1 MEYDPYEQFR
11 EDPGEMELSDEFN
24 AQMQLQQQAEQAA
37 QPEEQPPTPTGGQ
50 PKPAQPSAPST
61 EEATQEDIV
70 FDPSKDYSYYAAQGM
85 SRDEWN
91 RRQMGGGIDS
101 SLEKF
106 ATDPRGTAE
115 VALSI
120 PTSLLDFGTD
130 LLNIIPGVNIPK
142 ITEFENEVAQ
152 SVREI
157 SSVVVPT
164 MMGAGLLNAAGMAG
178 KAKLGWSVLNN
189 KFVQLI
195 GQAGTQMG
203 AGVAVGAVSRE
214 YTEDNLTGTLKQSFP
229 KTFDFIPDSMA
240 TLADDDEDTKRQKNI
255 YEDLGLGIVTDL
267 GIGATRF
274 VSALGGT
281 SAALRESNRLVGE
294 TPEARAWLRTAEPET
309 SEFNQAAKVFDTQPQ
324 ATEFEQTARIWD
336 TAENFED
343 LGKEVQEATVKARPK
358 FSELGPE
365 QQEEM
370 IKAYREGGLLRETPE
385 EAVTRSAFKQE
396 QALDEVGA
404 YNYSQNP
411 ALDQPLK
418 GVHDLYDYTEIGVR
432 TVDDFGVVGAS
443 IDAARIARNLDTSY
457 GRIGNMISEPALKY
471 ALKSGDA
478 AQDIVLGL
486 ADQLKQAGR
495 VGAEGANWKVTFDD
509 VLDANEDVAIQL
521 FDPRMSKA
529 DIRQVLEP
537 YITRDADGKEILAEG
552 GFAMAA
558 KALRGFG
565 SELSSMDVARAQS
578 LLAGSLSGRISDL
591 SEGARLMAGTSAVP
605 AAQEKI
611 IDMMQYV
618 SQLSSSAKYYK
629 NRKMGLIQQIKNG
642 FRNIEGYNEATVLGA
657 GEVAQRIFADSQRF
671 GDSLRQ
677 IAANQPQ
684 LMDQFL
690 MAYELTDG
698 RIDTIVKM
706 NQYIASM
713 TTDLG
718 SALVNLNPEVQNKL
732 VAGVWSNIY
741 NSILGIGSSVGALAG
756 NFGGIIS
763 QPTAHFAGALMSWDL
778 KAIQRG
784 WVAYSS
790 MGETLQRALPYA
802 GDVFL
807 RASRDPAS
815 VSSATRIDLLMQSER
830 ELAFL
835 KEAARTQAAEG
846 KEGLQYVVNQ
856 IEMLNDLA
864 KDPVLRF
871 GPNAMTALDGFTGVF
886 NASAEARFRAMD
898 ELISSGKPITKEN
911 VKPIADKYYKKMF
924 GDDGLL
930 QDEAV
935 KYITD
940 EMALNLDTPLA
951 QGMTDLV
958 NVLPTVRPFMM
969 FQTTGMNMIDIM
981 GKYGPWTPF
990 QRDVNELA
998 YTPLRDLLADEDRV
1012 NELLKARN
1020 INIEN
1025 MDVIA
1030 KQSKLADLKYMT
1042 RGRKAIGGLAVTGT
1056 VGLFMNDRITGDGL
1070 YDKES
1075 QASRVKNS
1083 NWKPRSIKGAD
1094 GKWYSYDSFGP
1105 LADWMALVANIG
1117 DNFDMLGEAATEK
1130 FFEKAAFVL
1139 GAAITDRTALS
1150 TLKPLMD
1157 MVSGNE
1163 GAMSRWGAGFINSL
1177 GPLSSLRGEWSRIF
1191 SEGLQEVEQDLMSQL
1206 QNRNRF
1212 VGALDPTNRE
1222 PYIYS
1227 PVTGKKPNG
1236 YGIMQRLWNAYS
1248 PIKVHPD
1255 QSPEEKFL
1263 QEIEFDVNT
1272 TFRTKDGIKLLP
1284 AERSELFRLMGER
1297 GFFREAIAE
1306 IMRDAGNWK
1315 SIEKLRQLRSQ
1326 GYKSDEVSLKK
1337 WHDIHA
1343 RLSEARRAAEDIAYA
1358 EMDADMYAAI
1368 ELRQVEKD
1376 LTAQANIAGE
1386 TLNLESIQI
1395 RK

>member
-1 MEYDPYEQFR
+1 
-11 EDPGEMELSDEFN
+11 
-24 AQMQLQQQAEQAA
+24 
-37 QPEEQPPTPTGGQ
+37 
-50 PKPAQPSAPST
+50 
-61 EEATQEDIV
+61 
-70 FDPSKDYSYYAAQGM
+70 
-85 SRDEWN
+85 
-91 RRQMGGGIDS
+91 
-101 SLEKF
+101 
-106 ATDPRGTAE
+106 
-115 VALSI
+115 
-120 PTSLLDFGTD
+120 
-130 LLNIIPGVNIPK
+130 
-142 ITEFENEVAQ
+142 
-152 SVREI
+152 
-157 SSVVVPT
+157 
-164 MMGAGLLNAAGMAG
+164 
-178 KAKLGWSVLNN
+178 
-189 KFVQLI
+189 
-195 GQAGTQMG
+195 
-203 AGVAVGAVSRE
+203 
-214 YTEDNLTGTLKQSFP
+214 
-229 KTFDFIPDSMA
+229 
-240 TLADDDEDTKRQKNI
+240 
-255 YEDLGLGIVTDL
+255 
-267 GIGATRF
+267 
-274 VSALGGT
+274 
-281 SAALRESNRLVGE
+281 
-294 TPEARAWLRTAEPET
+294 
-309 SEFNQAAKVFDTQPQ
+309 
-324 ATEFEQTARIWD
+324 
-336 TAENFED
+336 
-343 LGKEVQEATVKARPK
+343 
-358 FSELGPE
+358 
-365 QQEEM
+365 
-370 IKAYREGGLLRETPE
+370 
-385 EAVTRSAFKQE
+385 
-396 QALDEVGA
+396 
-404 YNYSQNP
+404 
-411 ALDQPLK
+411 
-418 GVHDLYDYTEIGVR
+418 
-432 TVDDFGVVGAS
+432 
-443 IDAARIARNLDTSY
+443 
-457 GRIGNMISEPALKY
+457 
-471 ALKSGDA
+471 
-478 AQDIVLGL
+478 
-486 ADQLKQAGR
+486 
-495 VGAEGANWKVTFDD
+495 
-509 VLDANEDVAIQL
+509 
-521 FDPRMSKA
+521 
-529 DIRQVLEP
+529 
-537 YITRDADGKEILAEG
+537 
-552 GFAMAA
+552 
-558 KALRGFG
+558 
-565 SELSSMDVARAQS
+565 
-578 LLAGSLSGRISDL
+578 
-591 SEGARLMAGTSAVP
+591 
-605 AAQEKI
+605 
-611 IDMMQYV
+611 
-618 SQLSSSAKYYK
+618 
-629 NRKMGLIQQIKNG
+629 
-642 FRNIEGYNEATVLGA
+642 
-657 GEVAQRIFADSQRF
+657 
-671 GDSLRQ
+671 
-677 IAANQPQ
+677 
-684 LMDQFL
+684 
-690 MAYELTDG
+690 
-698 RIDTIVKM
+698 
-706 NQYIASM
+706 
-713 TTDLG
+713 
-718 SALVNLNPEVQNKL
+718 
-732 VAGVWSNIY
+732 
-741 NSILGIGSSVGALAG
+741 
-756 NFGGIIS
+756 
-763 QPTAHFAGALMSWDL
+763 MSWDL

-930 QDEAV
+930 KDEAV
-935 KYITD
+935 KYATD

-951 QGMTDLV
+951 QGMTDFV

-998 YTPLRDLLADEDRV
+998 YTPLADLLANEDRV
-1012 NELLKARN
+1012 NDLLKARN

-1030 KQSKLADLKYMT
+1030 KQNKLADLKYMT
-1042 RGRKAIGGLAVTGT
+1042 RGRKAIGGLAVTGA

-1083 NWKPRSIKGAD
+1083 NWKPRSIKGLD

-1117 DNFDMLGEAATEK
+1117 DNFDMLGEAATER

-1272 TFRTKDGIKLLP
+1272 TFRTKDGVKLLP